1 MRNPRPET
9 LQSPAPGTTS
19 PYHPSVPGS
28 RGKSEGSHRAGAAS
42 RGTGDSAPGPA
53 SSPPPGSDDAA
64 LLHAWRH
71 GDREAIATLLRGY
84 QARVYAVCYR
94 MLRSADEASDLT
106 QESLVRILEG
116 LHTYDGRSQLSTWII
131 RVTMNCCLSY
141 LRKQRLRRHGSLDA
155 PPQRRGPA
163 SSGSFRAIS
172 GPVARELE
180 GPDRVEQT
188 ELREA
193 LQRALL
199 RLDPGMRAMLVLRDM
214 QDLDY
219 QQIADV
225 LGVPVGTV
233 KSRLFRS
240 RLALRELTLEEL
252 GDGAEWYESGGG
264 SPSSIASLRAAEGP
278 ADRPRSSRPRPE
290 PD

>member
-1 MRNPRPET
+1 V
-9 LQSPAPGTTS
+9 S
-19 PYHPSVPGS
+19 GS
-28 RGKSEGSHRAGAAS
+28 RGKSDGSQPPGAAG
-42 RGTGDSAPGPA
+42 RGAGDSAV
-53 SSPPPGSDDAA
+53 PPPHVGGSDDAA

-84 QARVYAVCYR
+84 QARVHAVCYR

-131 RVTMNCCLSY
+131 RVTMNCCLSH
-141 LRKQRLRRHGSLDA
+141 LRKQRLRRHSSLDA
-155 PPQRRGPA
+155 PPRRGPA

-180 GPDRVEQT
+180 GSDRVEQI

-193 LQRALL
+193 LARALL
-199 RLDPGMRAMLVLRDM
+199 RLDPGMRALLVLRDM

-233 KSRLFRS
+233 KSRLFRA

-252 GDGAEWYESGGG
+252 GDGAEWYEDGGG
-264 SPSSIASLRAAEGP
+264 GPSSIRPLRSTETPGRPPGDASRA
-278 ADRPRSSRPRPE
+278 SRPRPE